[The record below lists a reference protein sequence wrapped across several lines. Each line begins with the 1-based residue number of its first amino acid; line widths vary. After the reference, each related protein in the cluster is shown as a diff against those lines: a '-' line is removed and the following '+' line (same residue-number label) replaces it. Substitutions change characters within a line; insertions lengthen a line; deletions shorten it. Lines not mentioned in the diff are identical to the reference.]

1 MNRLLDFKPLAD
13 VTLPSAGKIPCAG
26 LTLIV
31 GPNSSG
37 KTQFLNDLYSR
48 LCGEPRRLIVAETV
62 EINKPDYKLLIQYLE
77 RDGYLRRRVN
87 PGNGREE
94 LVARTT
100 YVGTGQALPI
110 IEVNQAE
117 AWYSAYDGTPD
128 IQSSRPNAFLGYF
141 GRLLVTRLSLDRRLL
156 AFGAL
161 GVINFESDPPAHDL
175 HAFHIDDRARRIL
188 AAESHETFGKALW
201 SDNMGGN
208 LLCLRVNDGPLPSAE
223 DRLSFEKMT
232 GYRTIET
239 EGDGLKSYAA
249 ICIALL
255 LKQRPVCL
263 IDEPETCLH
272 PPQAYSLGRFIAR
285 HGVSKDVATFVAT
298 HSSQVLRGIVQS
310 TQEVE
315 IVRLTRNGGQF
326 HARRLPAQDL
336 VIALKKPTLR
346 AESILDGIFSESVVI
361 VEADG
366 DRLVYHT
373 TWETLAEELR
383 LDVHFAA
390 VGGLGGVADACRLY
404 RTLHIPV
411 AIIADLA
418 RIIHRS
424 A

>member
-1 MNRLLDFKPLAD
+1 
-13 VTLPSAGKIPCAG
+13 
-26 LTLIV
+26 
-31 GPNSSG
+31 
-37 KTQFLNDLYSR
+37 
-48 LCGEPRRLIVAETV
+48 
-62 EINKPDYKLLIQYLE
+62 
-77 RDGYLRRRVN
+77 
-87 PGNGREE
+87 
-94 LVARTT
+94 
-100 YVGTGQALPI
+100 
-110 IEVNQAE
+110 
-117 AWYSAYDGTPD
+117 
-128 IQSSRPNAFLGYF
+128 
-141 GRLLVTRLSLDRRLL
+141 
-156 AFGAL
+156 
-161 GVINFESDPPAHDL
+161 
-175 HAFHIDDRARRIL
+175 
-188 AAESHETFGKALW
+188 
-201 SDNMGGN
+201 
-208 LLCLRVNDGPLPSAE
+208 
-223 DRLSFEKMT
+223 
-232 GYRTIET
+232 
-239 EGDGLKSYAA
+239 
-249 ICIALL
+249 
-255 LKQRPVCL
+255 
-263 IDEPETCLH
+263 
-272 PPQAYSLGRFIAR
+272 
-285 HGVSKDVATFVAT
+285 
-298 HSSQVLRGIVQS
+298 VQS